1 MLTRNWRHTYRK
13 IKHWK
18 SPDMLARWIAMG
30 LLETESRMRKIN
42 NHKKLY
48 LLREALKTELK
59 LEKTMVA

>member
-30 LLETESRMRKIN
+30 LLETESIMRKIN
-42 NHKKLY
+42 NYKKLY